1 MRVKNRLKDLDPPY
15 YRLWNKYRKLWNNKK
30 NYTYFTV
37 NGAVRIK
44 QVENGP
50 YKNITHVN
58 DLRALFP
65 VEQISMSWVFRYLQA
80 VVLFLNCVHWFLLA
94 FAFCSW
100 QYSGKAF
107 FHALF
112 DDLCYLP
119 HCFVYLSRF
128 VVLLRFTVSE
138 MFR

>member
-15 YRLWNKYRKLWNNKK
+15 YRLWTKYRKLWNNKK

-65 VEQISMSWVFRYLQA
+65 VEQISMS
-80 VVLFLNCVHWFLLA
+80 
-94 FAFCSW
+94 
-100 QYSGKAF
+100 
-107 FHALF
+107 
-112 DDLCYLP
+112 
-119 HCFVYLSRF
+119 
-128 VVLLRFTVSE
+128 
-138 MFR
+138 